1 MPAKRP
7 LVLLLLVAATVV
19 SLGHAATAG
28 PRLHVDVSI
37 TCIVIS
43 TGGRRAGESDD
54 AHRRVAEWLATE
66 AGSRLPSAHPGWSTG
81 CDEHQ
86 TSATRL
92 ELRVGGSS
100 AGRLP
105 DAPGSFLLDFHQ
117 AEASATLRLLAA
129 DTEGLLSGAGRLLR
143 ELHMPARVEQQ
154 LQQQPTANHS
164 GSITVPAGLHV
175 RHDAAKALWR
185 VRGHQISVNTHPLQL
200 RTDSAFRRFA
210 GDLKA
215 FGTNQLEMA
224 HLGAVTTPSVLS
236 GMVEFS
242 SACAAV
248 GGINVSV
255 WDGALLTALIA
266 NRSAV
271 AEVFQAMPKLDSV
284 FFPGGDGGQLLW
296 PAIQDTS
303 KLLRQ
308 YHSGGGVW
316 VSAQELS
323 SDGMEAFWRNV
334 SASTKV
340 GLLSGVVYG
349 PHVRVPLT
357 EYVRRATI
365 AGAAVRQYPDITH
378 TLSDQF
384 PLPHWHAAWSLTHGR
399 QTVCPLPKW
408 SEHIIR
414 LRGNGSTPVRARHTT
429 MRSYYSVKT
438 DPK

>member
-1 MPAKRP
+1 
-7 LVLLLLVAATVV
+7 
-19 SLGHAATAG
+19 
-28 PRLHVDVSI
+28 
-37 TCIVIS
+37 
-43 TGGRRAGESDD
+43 
-54 AHRRVAEWLATE
+54 
-66 AGSRLPSAHPGWSTG
+66 
-81 CDEHQ
+81 
-86 TSATRL
+86 
-92 ELRVGGSS
+92 
-100 AGRLP
+100 
-105 DAPGSFLLDFHQ
+105 
-117 AEASATLRLLAA
+117 
-129 DTEGLLSGAGRLLR
+129 
-143 ELHMPARVEQQ
+143 
-154 LQQQPTANHS
+154 
-164 GSITVPAGLHV
+164 
-175 RHDAAKALWR
+175 
-185 VRGHQISVNTHPLQL
+185 
-200 RTDSAFRRFA
+200 
-210 GDLKA
+210 
-215 FGTNQLEMA
+215 
-224 HLGAVTTPSVLS
+224 
-236 GMVEFS
+236 MVEFS